1 LGEYDTVSV
10 PIGLSRGFRNVGDK
24 TAMMLAIVGGT
35 DPGRVQ
41 WPQET
46 VDIALKH
53 GIGLDYKGDLVVL
66 ETIAK

>member
-1 LGEYDTVSV
+1 
-10 PIGLSRGFRNVGDK
+10 
-24 TAMMLAIVGGT
+24 MMLAIVGGT